1 MGKRKKFSRKSDPH
15 SQREAQKY
23 QNPIPSREYLL
34 NYLETYGKPATFEQI
49 IDEFELQDEQ
59 EQEALTF
66 RLKAM
71 VRDRQV
77 MLDRRGRV
85 CLLNKLMLVAGRV
98 EGHPDGFGY
107 LIPDDGSED
116 LFLSPKQMRKVLH
129 GDRALVNKIPSQRRG
144 KFDGVIHEVLERAN
158 QQIVGRFYKEQNVAF
173 VEPENRR
180 INQDIHIS
188 QTDIGGA
195 ANGQV
200 VLVDIVGQP
209 STRSKPIGKVTK
221 VLGDHLDPG
230 MEIDVALY
238 SHNLPHEWPAEVFSE
253 IERFGK
259 QVKPGDKLGRTDCRE
274 LHWVTID
281 GADAKDFD
289 DAVYCESLA
298 KGKWKL
304 LVAIAD
310 VSHYVT
316 VDSALDQ
323 EALLR
328 GNSVYFPNRVIP
340 MLPPILSNQLCSL
353 KPKVD
358 RLSVVCEMHIN
369 QEGTLE
375 NFRFY
380 DAVIHSHARLT
391 YDNVQ
396 KMLDGDQVL
405 QKKYQH
411 VWPQLK
417 NLQQLF
423 NLLITARQQRG
434 AIDFDTVETRFQFD
448 DNGKIKKILPTRRHT
463 AHRIIEEC
471 MLLANVSASRFL
483 QEYRL
488 PGIFRVHD
496 RPAVEKIEDLRSF
509 LGELGIHL
517 TGGEHPTTKD
527 FAKILHQVADRPDKE
542 LIQTVLLRSLKQ
554 AEYATENVGHFGL
567 AYTEYTHFTSPIRR
581 YPDLLVH
588 RMIKHI
594 LHHQSPEQL
603 PYNVEQLQQMA
614 THCSTTER
622 RADEATYDVIAWLKC
637 EFMQDKLG
645 QVFSGRVT
653 SVTGFGVFVQLDDVF
668 VEGLIHVTNL
678 PKDYYRFD
686 PVRHRLTGERTGRAF
701 RLTDPVTVLVTRV
714 DLDERKIDFDWV
726 DVEE

>member
-554 AEYATENVGHFGL
+554 AEYATENVGQFGL